1 MTKYVIPFLLFLV
14 IALGLYGWLATKQA
28 QEARSNAQ
36 AYLAG
41 WEGEKRAR
49 ELVMKAK
56 INSESVLLARAL
68 AAEDRLA
75 TTKKVDRDIKQAIK
89 ANPVWADEPI
99 PDGVRDALTSAGIGH
114 KGPASS
120 VSPAPVP

>member
-99 PDGVRDALTSAGIGH
+99 PDGVRDALTAAGIGY
-114 KGPASS
+114 KGPASG